1 MRNAVRRTRFK
12 FFIVLILFSGC
23 AEKKEKSPIIVR
35 IGNQTLTVADLQSS
49 LPKETKATMSRDDI
63 REYVRSWMNNQ
74 ILYQEGM
81 RKGYGN
87 DPDILRRVENYRML
101 LIGSAYIDK
110 HLGEEI
116 TFADTVV
123 QNYYEA
129 NGDDFTRKDDE
140 VYLYHILMPTKKQ
153 ADSVYNLIRYS
164 RQPFDSM
171 AQKIASLQ
179 QLKKEEWDLG
189 YVSQGMLLDK
199 LYRAVRKR
207 RVGLPT
213 RAIETDFG
221 FHLLQVRDRK
231 RKGTQR
237 ELDDV
242 YDEILSRLRHI
253 NRNERYR
260 QHLSL
265 LKNGATIETNFQLID
280 SMPLDSL
287 LYKTNFT
294 TQSE

>member
-1 MRNAVRRTRFK
+1 MRIAVRKSCVT
-12 FFIVLILFSGC
+12 IIIAILLTAGC

-35 IGNQTLTVADLQSS
+35 IGNQSLTIADVQSS
-49 LPKETKATMSRDDI
+49 LPEAEKSTMTRDDI

-87 DPDILRRVENYRML
+87 DPDILKRVEDYRML
-101 LIGSAYIDK
+101 LIGSAYIDN
-110 HLGEEI
+110 HLSKEI
-116 TFADTVV
+116 SFADSVM
-123 QNYYEA
+123 QNYYED
-129 NGDDFTRKDDE
+129 NIENFTRENDE

-164 RQPFDSM
+164 RQSFDST
-171 AQKIASLQ
+171 AQKIAALQ
-179 QLKKEEWDLG
+179 HRKKDEWDLG
-189 YVSQGMLLDK
+189 YISRGMLLDK
-199 LYRAVRKR
+199 LYNAVKNR
-207 RVGLPT
+207 RVGRPT
-213 RAIETDFG
+213 RAIQTDFG
-221 FHLLQVRDRK
+221 FHLLLVRDRK
-231 RKGTQR
+231 RKGTKR
-237 ELDDV
+237 TLDEV
-242 YDEILSRLRHI
+242 HDEIISRLQHI
-253 NRNERYR
+253 SRNERYR

-287 LYKTNFT
+287 LYKSNLT